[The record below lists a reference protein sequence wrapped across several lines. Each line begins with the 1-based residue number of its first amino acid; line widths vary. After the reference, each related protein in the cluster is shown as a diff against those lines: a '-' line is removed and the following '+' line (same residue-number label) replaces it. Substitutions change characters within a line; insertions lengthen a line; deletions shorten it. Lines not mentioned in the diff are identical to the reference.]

1 MASADR
7 RSTARESLFAAPEM
21 LRYFAELDELLT
33 QSGVVGQLHL
43 HIAGGAVIATKSD
56 SRLTA
61 DVDVI
66 SEGMTDR
73 LRRSV
78 EEISRRHPGLRADW
92 LNDGAKLKRV
102 NLPIEPERIYTGRS
116 LVIDSAGDRYVLAM
130 KLVSGRPIDEADCE
144 ILIRGLGIRTETELL
159 DLLTQAVPA
168 HLQTP
173 AMGYFAADRLD
184 SAYPSRRSQRRPSSG
199 LSL

>member
-1 MASADR
+1 
-7 RSTARESLFAAPEM
+7 M

-43 HIAGGAVIATKSD
+43 YIVGGAVIATKSD

-184 SAYPSRRSQRRPSSG
+184 SAYPSQRRQRRSSSG
-199 LSL
+199 PSL